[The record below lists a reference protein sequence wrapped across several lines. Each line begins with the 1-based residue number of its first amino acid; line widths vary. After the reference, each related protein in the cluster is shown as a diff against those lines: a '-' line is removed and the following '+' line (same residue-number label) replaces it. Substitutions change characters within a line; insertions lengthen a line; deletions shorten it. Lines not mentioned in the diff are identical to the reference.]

1 MLQNKIACILRKK
14 TLDAFPFLTKN
25 RDILSPSLSFLVA
38 VLVRPKNLKMEI
50 NMVFHTNISEFSALE
65 FTVSETELP
74 ATRLI
79 IKNSGFELYELWS
92 TEEGHSHEVWVNTG
106 KAQVVRLNMATSN
119 GEASAEIS
127 EDATRQDIVDELV
140 DLWLELRKV
149 RRSIEAQYTD
159 YDVDVLQ
166 SEPKPIQKFW
176 NKVRDIEIGK
186 ELDPDHWD
194 FMFKSPIDETV
205 CAYFE
210 LSESDRLAITH

>member
-1 MLQNKIACILRKK
+1 ML
-14 TLDAFPFLTKN
+14 FPFLTKN

>member
-1 MLQNKIACILRKK
+1 
-14 TLDAFPFLTKN
+14 
-25 RDILSPSLSFLVA
+25 
-38 VLVRPKNLKMEI
+38 MEI

-65 FTVSETELP
+65 FTVSETELT

-92 TEEGHSHEVWVNTG
+92 TEQGHSHEVWVNTG

-119 GEASAEIS
+119 DAVSAEVS

-149 RRSIEAQYTD
+149 RRSIEAQYSD

-166 SEPKPIQKFW
+166 PEPKPMQKFW

-210 LSESDRLAITH
+210 LSESDRFAITH

>member
-1 MLQNKIACILRKK
+1 ML
-14 TLDAFPFLTKN
+14 FPFLTKN

-50 NMVFHTNISEFSALE
+50 NMVFHANISEFSALE

-106 KAQVVRLNMATSN
+106 KAQVVRLNITTSN

-149 RRSIEAQYTD
+149 HRSIEAQYTD

-186 ELDPDHWD
+186 ELDPDYWD

>member
-1 MLQNKIACILRKK
+1 
-14 TLDAFPFLTKN
+14 
-25 RDILSPSLSFLVA
+25 
-38 VLVRPKNLKMEI
+38 
-50 NMVFHTNISEFSALE
+50 MVFHTNISEFSALE
-65 FTVSETELP
+65 FNVSETELT

-92 TEEGHSHEVWVNTG
+92 SEEGHSHEVWVNTG
-106 KAQVVRLNMATSN
+106 KAQVVRLKTATSN
-119 GEASAEIS
+119 DAASAEVM

-149 RRSIEAQYTD
+149 RRSFEALYSD

-166 SEPKPIQKFW
+166 PEPKPMQKFW
-176 NKVRDIEIGK
+176 DKVRDIEIGK

-210 LSESDRLAITH
+210 LSESDRFAITH

>member
-1 MLQNKIACILRKK
+1 
-14 TLDAFPFLTKN
+14 
-25 RDILSPSLSFLVA
+25 
-38 VLVRPKNLKMEI
+38 
-50 NMVFHTNISEFSALE
+50 MVFHTNISEFSALE

-106 KAQVVRLNMATSN
+106 KAQVVRLNMATPN
-119 GEASAEIS
+119 GEANAEIS

-210 LSESDRLAITH
+210 LSETDRFAITH